1 MSKNNDEHLYRV
13 DIAWKEGRIGMMSSP
28 ELEDQIEVAT
38 PPQFD
43 GGVEGIWSPE
53 HLFISSVS
61 SCFMT
66 TFVAIAEYS
75 KLKFEDLDV
84 KAVGK
89 IDKVDGKFMVTE
101 ITLEPELVIEEEK
114 YKDKASRIMEK
125 AEAACLIT
133 RSIKTEINFN
143 PKVTIGTLK

>member
-1 MSKNNDEHLYRV
+1 MSNNKDEHLYRV
-13 DIAWKEGRIGMMSSP
+13 DIAWKEGRVGTMSSP

-89 IDKVDGKFMVTE
+89 IDKVDGKFMLT
-101 ITLEPELVIEEEK
+101 
-114 YKDKASRIMEK
+114 
-125 AEAACLIT
+125 
-133 RSIKTEINFN
+133 
-143 PKVTIGTLK
+143 

>member
-13 DIAWKEGRIGMMSSP
+13 DIAWKEERIGTMSSP
-28 ELEDQIEVAT
+28 ELEDEIEVAT
-38 PPQFD
+38 PPPFD

-53 HLFISSVS
+53 HLFVSSVS

-66 TFVAIAEYS
+66 TFVAIAGYS
-75 KLKFEDLDV
+75 KLKFEDLDI

-89 IDKVDGKFMVTE
+89 IDKVDGKFAVTE

-114 YKDKASRIMEK
+114 YKDKAIRIMEK

-133 RSIKTEINFN
+133 RSIKTEINFK
-143 PKVTIGTLK
+143 PKVTVGSLK